1 MYAQQSTLNNMQ
13 RVASV
18 LHAGPGAGGL
28 STEPS
33 RTLASQPS
41 IMQHTAGA
49 AATTAAAAAAAA
61 AQAGY
66 AGSVAESVW
75 PEDLLQVCVAGMG
88 ILTCT

>member
-1 MYAQQSTLNNMQ
+1 
-13 RVASV
+13 
-18 LHAGPGAGGL
+18 
-28 STEPS
+28 
-33 RTLASQPS
+33 
-41 IMQHTAGA
+41 MQHTAGA